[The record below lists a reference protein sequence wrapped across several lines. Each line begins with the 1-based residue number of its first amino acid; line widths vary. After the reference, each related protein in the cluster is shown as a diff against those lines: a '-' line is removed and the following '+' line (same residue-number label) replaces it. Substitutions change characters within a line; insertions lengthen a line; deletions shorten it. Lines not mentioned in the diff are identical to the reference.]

1 MSRYVISLSASRDL
15 NEISDYFLIQNLEA
29 GEKLFREFNNKCQNL
44 AVFPNMGRS
53 YAHIK
58 PSLRG
63 LPLDGYV
70 ILYQVIDDGVKI
82 LRVVSGRQ
90 DLESLF
96 AESDE
101 E

>member
-1 MSRYVISLSASRDL
+1 MSRYLISLSASRDL
-15 NEISDYFLIQNLEA
+15 NEIADYFLMRNLEA

-44 AVFPNMGRS
+44 AMFPNMGRS
-53 YAHIK
+53 YAHIR

-63 LPLDGYV
+63 LPLNGYV

-82 LRVVSGRQ
+82 LPVVNGRQ

-96 AESDE
+96 ADWDDE
-101 E
+101 